1 MIIEIDGNVI
11 LTGGLA
17 KDAEAKSFNKG
28 EKTFTT
34 YSCSVAVDKVKQD
47 DGDMKTIWAN
57 CFSWNPALGKLKKGE
72 KVLLIG
78 KHETQYY
85 TNKEGVQMSAEKINV
100 EFVLSQ
106 GKPSYGGGSQQ
117 SQPQTQVQSFQ
128 EVDPDGEL
136 PF

>member
-34 YSCSVAVDKVKQD
+34 YSCSVAVDKIKQD
-47 DGDMKTIWAN
+47 NGEMKTIWAN
-57 CFSWNPALGKLKKGE
+57 CYSWSPMLGKLKKGDR
-72 KVLLIG
+72 VFMVG
-78 KHETQYY
+78 KHEVQTY
-85 TNKEGVQMSAEKINV
+85 TNREGAMMTTEKINV
-100 EFVLSQ
+100 EFVTPQ
-106 GKPSYGGGSQQ
+106 GKSSYNSSSSQQ
-117 SQPQTQVQSFQ
+117 PSSEVQSFQ
-128 EVDPDGEL
+128 EVDTGEL

>member
-34 YSCSVAVDKVKQD
+34 YSCSVAVDKIKQP
-47 DGDMKTIWAN
+47 DGQMKTIWAN

-78 KHETQYY
+78 KHEVQTYV
-85 TNKEGVQMSAEKINV
+85 NREGVETSTEKVNV
-100 EFVLSQ
+100 DFVLSQ
-106 GKPSYGGGSQQ
+106 GKSSYSGGQQ
-117 SQPQTQVQSFQ
+117 AQAQTQVQTFE
-128 EVDPDGEL
+128 EVDTGEL